1 MNDRTLGLLGIARR
15 ASALS
20 LGHDAALSSVKEGK
34 ASVCILAS
42 DSSERLK
49 NEFISFCEK
58 TGGKTPVLRPD
69 GIMAES
75 ACGRS
80 VCAHSTSECG
90 GGEIRSGIGYAE
102 KQKGGVSRGEK
113 AEI

>member
-42 DSSERLK
+42 
-49 NEFISFCEK
+49 
-58 TGGKTPVLRPD
+58 
-69 GIMAES
+69 
-75 ACGRS
+75 
-80 VCAHSTSECG
+80 
-90 GGEIRSGIGYAE
+90 
-102 KQKGGVSRGEK
+102 
-113 AEI
+113 